1 MRIACLVS
9 SLAAVIALSGC
20 ASTADTAAAPAADA
34 SAPAPASE
42 APAAPA
48 ATSTLASAAA
58 NLTSASG
65 SLVSG
70 QLRLVPMGDG
80 VHASGEIGGLPP
92 NSTHAFHIH
101 EKGDCSAADASSA
114 GGHFNPGDAPHGRI
128 TNPQHHA
135 GDNDNLVSNAEGV
148 ATVDAHFS
156 GVVLGG
162 GGPTDVVGRAIV
174 VHAQPDDYTSQPSG
188 NAGARVACGVI
199 QGG

>member
-1 MRIACLVS
+1 MRTAILVS
-9 SLAAVIALSGC
+9 SLAAALALAGC
-20 ASTADTAAAPAADA
+20 ASTADTAADA
-34 SAPAPASE
+34 SASEPAP
-42 APAAPA
+42 APA
-48 ATSTLASAAA
+48 ATSALASATA
-58 NLTSASG
+58 NLAAASG

-70 QLRLVPMGDG
+70 QLRLMPMGDG
-80 VHASGEIGGLPP
+80 VHVTGEVGGLPP

-114 GGHFNPGDAPHGRI
+114 GGHFNPTNQPHGRI

-135 GDNDNLVSNAEGV
+135 GDNDNLVADARGV
-148 ATVDAHFS
+148 ARVDAHFA

-162 GGPTDVVGRAIV
+162 GGATDAVGKAIV

-188 NAGARVACGVI
+188 NAGARIACGVI